1 MVDLGLAPNHHF
13 LDICTCSEDRNGCE
27 SALEK
32 TIAHMYMLFVAG
44 KEFRALFIST
54 VRTSLTCY
62 SFDRRQS
69 ESQSLYWEFLSDP
82 KLLNTAITRAMSLVA
97 VVGDPV
103 SLCTAG
109 DCRGNWR
116 DYIRRCHERGTLQGA
131 SYQDIKNKIDAPLA
145 NICLNPQAIEFV
157 PQLMEVNSKQVKS
170 LRSQPQIYDSE
181 ISSSVE
187 KSDLEVERN
196 EKMLASG
203 KEDGRNIATEKK
215 GSGNKRDDAKED
227 ITQEE
232 STAKEEKEEEEEE
245 QQQQQEQRASQFSA
259 DSQNNEL
266 NSERRSEYQQGIE
279 PESGI
284 QSQEEEDDDVGQSTS
299 DGFEE
304 FLRESFEDETVFPRY
319 LDKIIKALVEKCKAT
334 KEKEARLH
342 GSSENAAFPSLHA
355 ATSRSYMQKSK
366 TGKRSGKRTCQA
378 KSSSFDCSSED
389 YEICVVNG
397 RQEVRIVNLGFQQTP
412 TVRHQRL
419 TTISTQDD
427 FLDSQLLQK
436 LLVEEPDKYLPCT
449 LRLNSEIIRTAYA
462 EISDTKTPAIKIR
475 GRVRGAFD
483 MDHVVVEK
491 TDACAGVPSSQGKV
505 AGKVNSFVSS
515 F

>member
-1 MVDLGLAPNHHF
+1 
-13 LDICTCSEDRNGCE
+13 
-27 SALEK
+27 
-32 TIAHMYMLFVAG
+32 
-44 KEFRALFIST
+44 
-54 VRTSLTCY
+54 
-62 SFDRRQS
+62 
-69 ESQSLYWEFLSDP
+69 
-82 KLLNTAITRAMSLVA
+82 MSLVA

-116 DYIRRCHERGTLQGA
+116 DYIKRCHEGGTLHGA
-131 SYQDIKNKIDAPLA
+131 SYKDIKNKIYAPLA
-145 NICLNPQAIEFV
+145 NISLNPRAIEFV
-157 PQLMEVNSKQVKS
+157 PQSMEVSSKELKS
-170 LRSQPQIYDSE
+170 LELASQPEISDSQ

-187 KSDLEVERN
+187 KSDLEVDKN
-196 EKMLASG
+196 EKSSAFGM
-203 KEDGRNIATEKK
+203 EDGPTIPTEKK
-215 GSGNKRDDAKED
+215 GSGIERDDVKED
-227 ITQEE
+227 VTQREP
-232 STAKEEKEEEEEE
+232 TAEGEGEKD
-245 QQQQQEQRASQFSA
+245 QKASQFSS
-259 DSQNNEL
+259 DSPKYDF
-266 NSERRSEYQQGIE
+266 NSVRGSEDQQE
-279 PESGI
+279 VEFAFREEAESRI
-284 QSQEEEDDDVGQSTS
+284 QSQEEDDDVGQSAS

-334 KEKEARLH
+334 KEKEARPH
-342 GSSENAAFPSLHA
+342 ESSEDAAFPSLHA
-355 ATSRSYMQKSK
+355 ATSGSYKQKSK
-366 TGKRSGKRTCQA
+366 TGELSGKRTFQA
-378 KSSSFDCSSED
+378 KSSSFDYSSED

-397 RQEVRIVNLGFQQTP
+397 RQEVRIVNLGFQHTP

-419 TTISTQDD
+419 TTVSRQDD

-491 TDACAGVPSSQGKV
+491 TDSCDGIPSCQGKV
-505 AGKVNSFVSS
+505 AGKFNSFV
-515 F
+515 